1 MPYSKKLSRH
11 MARYLG
17 SDRAEEELARVV
29 SFLKERDPEGRFS
42 AGAKALENFGT
53 FLGVIDESYQNYED
67 NLEISERN
75 ITLSSAELVR
85 ANRSIRSM
93 VNSLG
98 QGFLVFDKT
107 GICGPIYSKAC
118 ESLLEKAPSGKH
130 ISVVLGLDEAQ
141 RRTMD
146 SLLRLVFSDKHA
158 MSFDEIMEFAPRA
171 YAHSQGVHVQ
181 LAYKA
186 DAAENG
192 RVDRIVLVAT
202 DVSEQVRAQ
211 EVAERRKAQF
221 DALERILLDRQSF
234 GTFIRRL
241 YELTKVLDEQGYHVA
256 WEALQREV
264 HTLKGGAGLF
274 RLNSLAGLLHDVE
287 TDIKPFLSQ
296 NPFAVPEKGD
306 ACFSVLHRHRDIVLG
321 EIDEIS
327 THLQTI
333 LGVDVAEIDEES
345 NSNKR
350 NLYSFADYLGQR
362 GLMDIRQEYIRR
374 ICAQSLIAYLRRF
387 DLVVGDLASRLNKKV
402 RPIQFLGQDVPV
414 VIDLYRNF
422 FDSMVHVFRNI
433 VDHGIE
439 RPDLRREEGKD
450 PFGSI
455 TIRTELYDA
464 AGRGLSLRMEIAD
477 DGAGMDVSLLRKKMA
492 SLCPNGNWSA
502 RSDREVLDNLLIQ
515 SVSSCDVASLY
526 SGRGVGICSVNAEV
540 AQLGG
545 VMSLSSLEGKGTLVL
560 IELPY
565 LLETRADNR

>member
-1 MPYSKKLSRH
+1 MSRSKKLSRH

-17 SDRAEEELARVV
+17 SDRAEDEVARILA
-29 SFLKERDPEGRFS
+29 FLKENDQEGRFS
-42 AGAKALENFGT
+42 EGAKVLENFGT

-67 NLEISERN
+67 NLAVSERN
-75 ITLSSAELVR
+75 ITLSSGELVR

-118 ESLLEKAPSGKH
+118 ETLLEASPAGKH
-130 ISVVLGLDEAQ
+130 ISVVLGLAEAQ
-141 RRTMD
+141 KATME

-158 MSFDEIMEFAPRA
+158 MSFDEIMAFAPKT
-171 YAHSQGVHVQ
+171 YGHSRGAHVQ
-181 LAYKA
+181 LDYKP
-186 DAAENG
+186 DAADDG

-202 DVSEQVRAQ
+202 DVSEQVRAH

-241 YELTKVLDEQGYHVA
+241 YDLAKVLDDAGYHIA

-274 RLNSLAGLLHDVE
+274 RLNALVELLHDLE
-287 TDIKPFLSQ
+287 TDIKPFWAK
-296 NPFAVPEKGD
+296 NPFAVPEKG
-306 ACFSVLHRHRDIVLG
+306 ASCFPVLHRHRDLVLG
-321 EIDEIS
+321 EIEKIS
-327 THLQTI
+327 THLQSI

-345 NSNKR
+345 NSTKR
-350 NLYSFADYLGQR
+350 NLYSFAEYLGQR

-374 ICAQSLIAYLRRF
+374 ICAQSLVGYLRRF

-402 RPIQFLGQDVPV
+402 RPIQFLGQDVPI

-422 FDSMVHVFRNI
+422 FDSMVHIFRNI

-450 PFGSI
+450 PFGTI
-455 TIRTELYDA
+455 TLRTELYDA
-464 AGRGLSLRMEIAD
+464 VGRGLSLRMEIAD
-477 DGAGMDVSLLRKKMA
+477 DGAGVDACRLREKMA
-492 SLCPNGNWSA
+492 ALWPTEDWSA
-502 RSDREVLDNLLIQ
+502 RSDREIFDTLLIQ
-515 SVSSCDVASLY
+515 NVSSCDAAGLY
-526 SGRGVGICSVNAEV
+526 SGRGVGVCSVNAEV
-540 AQLGG
+540 IKLGG
-545 VMSLSSLEGKGTLVL
+545 VMSLSSLAGKGTLVL

-565 LLETRADNR
+565 LLETKTDTH